1 MPHIITRR
9 QTLRMH
15 SDLCHVPA
23 TQDINRS
30 QGTLAMTTYRL
41 RTVLLPAFPR
51 MPPLLLRHVFLVFLA
66 ITWCGC
72 ESTRRVTRPLPVIS
86 AVHSPDFTQAVGAL
100 LGASFLDGN
109 RISTLSDGDE
119 IFSAMLEAICNAQ
132 HTITFE
138 TYVFRPGRTAREF
151 TSALSERARA
161 GVEVKV
167 ILDAVGSLGSDEFQ
181 SLLRK
186 AGVQLEIY
194 HPVWSPQFWRIN
206 YRTHRK
212 LLVVDGKIGF
222 IGGAGIADEWRG
234 KSANANQW
242 RDLHYKVEG
251 PVVAQMQA
259 AFSANWFKVHQEV
272 LLGPKYFPA
281 LPSRGT
287 SKAGVFYSA
296 PQRGRYAVGLMY
308 HLAIAGARKSLRIEN
323 AYFVPDPAL
332 TEALCVAARRGVKVQ
347 IIIPGRHIDFSP
359 VRLASRKRWPRLVA
373 AGVELY
379 EFRGTMLHSKL
390 LIADDRFVSVGS
402 ANFDPRSL
410 AINDEANLNVLD
422 PRFAKEQVEIFEQ
435 DLNRS
440 RPVTLVQK
448 PLKVITDL
456 PLQILQ
462 APFEQQL

>member
-1 MPHIITRR
+1 MPVMSHAFTP
-9 QTLRMH
+9 
-15 SDLCHVPA
+15 C
-23 TQDINRS
+23 
-30 QGTLAMTTYRL
+30 RL
-41 RTVLLPAFPR
+41 RIVLAAAFQR
-51 MPPLLLRHVFLVFLA
+51 KLRLCLRPLLLVFLT
-66 ITWCGC
+66 IIGCGC
-72 ESTRRVTRPLPVIS
+72 ESARRVTKPLPVIS
-86 AVHSPDFTQAVGAL
+86 AVHSPDFSQAVGAL

-109 RISTLSDGDE
+109 RITTLSNGDE
-119 IFSAMLEAICNAQ
+119 IFPAMLAAIRSAR

-138 TYVFRPGRTAREF
+138 TYVFRPGQTAREF
-151 TSALSERARA
+151 TAALAERARA

-167 ILDAVGSLGSDEFQ
+167 ILDAVGSVGSGEFQ

-194 HPVWSPQFWRIN
+194 HPVWAPEFWRLN

-212 LLVVDGKIGF
+212 LLVVDGKVGF

-234 KSANANQW
+234 KSANPSQW

-259 AFSANWFKVHQEV
+259 AFSANWFKVRREV

-281 LPSRGT
+281 LPPRGT
-287 SKAGVFYSA
+287 SKAGVFFSA

-323 AYFVPDPAL
+323 AYFVPDAAL
-332 TEALCVAARRGVKVQ
+332 TEALCAAARRGVKVQ
-347 IIIPGRHIDFSP
+347 IIMPGRHIDFSP
-359 VRLASRKRWPRLVA
+359 VRLASRKRWPRLAA

-379 EFRGTMLHSKL
+379 EFRGTMLHTKL
-390 LIADDRFVSVGS
+390 LIADERFVSVGS

-422 PRFAKEQVEIFEQ
+422 PRFAREQVEIFER
-435 DLNRS
+435 DLKRS
-440 RPVTLVQK
+440 RPVSLDRK
-448 PLKVITDL
+448 PLKAITEF

-462 APFEQQL
+462 TPFEPQL